1 MEISQVR
8 PPPETY
14 TSWKPM
20 VMHMFGMAMV
30 GPMLV
35 ILLDLKEQLVQLE
48 ILELKAQ
55 LEIPDL

>member
-1 MEISQVR
+1 
-8 PPPETY
+8 
-14 TSWKPM
+14 
-20 VMHMFGMAMV
+20 MAMV

-35 ILLDLKEQLVQLE
+35 LLLDLKDQLVQLE